1 MTDKAREDKVRRAL
15 RKEGLRLV
23 KDRRRNDIG
32 ITASLSGGYMLVD
45 ENNIIQAGEGYTMSL
60 EDVERYAAD

>member
-23 KDRRRNDIG
+23 KDRRRDY
-32 ITASLSGGYMLVD
+32 SGYMIVD
-45 ENNIIQAGEGYTMSL
+45 TNNVIQAGEGYTMSL
-60 EDVERYAAD
+60 EDAERYAAE